1 MEVMTVATNLQIDD
15 RLITKALKLGRH
27 STKKAAETQ
36 ALVDYIHHLEQE
48 KIASLFGSV
57 DYDPKFAYKKQRKRN
72 EGPGRY
78 QCRVSGPAAEGKRG
92 RDIRAALASP
102 MAY

>member
-57 DYDPKFAYKKQRKRN
+57 DYDPKFDYL
-72 EGPGRY
+72 
-78 QCRVSGPAAEGKRG
+78 RVPRIRRSFGEFRG
-92 RDIRAALASP
+92 DYRGLPFRG
-102 MAY
+102 